1 MTMIDHPE
9 QVERLMERLGTAL
22 PIPARLT
29 PEVQMILRRQRGVT
43 VPADCS
49 VTWISYA
56 GDDGGII
63 CRLEAPVET
72 AEAVFASIT
81 HLHFDPRL
89 PFTREIVAYQ
99 KHRVKRLRIQL
110 NRPGLTAEPTIKR
123 VSATTL
129 TKAVSCTRDVCPYE
143 FMT

>member
-22 PIPARLT
+22 PIPAHLT
-29 PEVQMILRRQRGVT
+29 PEVQLTLRQQRGVT
-43 VPADCS
+43 MPADCR

-56 GDDGGII
+56 GDEGGIV
-63 CRLEAPVET
+63 CRLEAPET

-81 HLHFDPRL
+81 HLRFDPRL

-99 KHRVKRLRIQL
+99 KHRVKRLRIQ
-110 NRPGLTAEPTIKR
+110 RQ
-123 VSATTL
+123 
-129 TKAVSCTRDVCPYE
+129 
-143 FMT
+143 